1 MANVNNVANYFLSKT
16 IDEEDSKITNLKLQ
30 KLLYYAQGF
39 HLALFEKELFT
50 EEIEAWMHG
59 PVSPAAYQQFKKFGA
74 NIIPCDECNE
84 KFDEIFSQEQIELL
98 DEVYDIFGQFSGW
111 KLRNMTHEE
120 PTWINNKDTA
130 NIISKDEM
138 KEYFKTRVA

>member
-1 MANVNNVANYFLSKT
+1 MPNVNNVANYFLSKT

-39 HLALFEKELFT
+39 HLALFDKELFN
-50 EEIEAWMHG
+50 ENIEAWMHG
-59 PVSPAAYQQFKKFGA
+59 PVSPDAYQEFKKFGA
-74 NIIPCDECNE
+74 NIIPCDECE
-84 KFDEIFSQEQIELL
+84 EDFDKIFSHDQIELL
-98 DEVYDIFGQFSGW
+98 DEIYDIFGQFSGW
-111 KLRNMTHEE
+111 KLRDMTHEE

-130 NIISKDEM
+130 SEISKDEM

>member
-1 MANVNNVANYFLSKT
+1 MVNVNNVANYFLSKT

-39 HLALFEKELFT
+39 HLALFEDELYNET
-50 EEIEAWMHG
+50 IEAWMHG
-59 PVSPAAYQQFKKFGA
+59 PVCPEAYQLYKKYGS

-84 KFDEIFSQEQIELL
+84 DFENIFSSDQIELL
-98 DEVYDIFGQFSGW
+98 DEVYEIFGQFSGW
-111 KLRNMTHEE
+111 KLRDMTHEE
-120 PTWINNKDTA
+120 PTWLDNKDMA
-130 NIISKDEM
+130 NEISKSEM

>member
-1 MANVNNVANYFLSKT
+1 MANVSNVANYFLSKT

-39 HLALFEKELFT
+39 HLALFEKELFA

-59 PVSPAAYQQFKKFGA
+59 PVSPDAYQLFKKFGA

-84 KFDEIFSQEQIELL
+84 KFDEIFSQEQTELL

>member
-1 MANVNNVANYFLSKT
+1 MANVSNVANYFLSKT

-39 HLALFEKELFT
+39 HLALFEKELFN
-50 EEIEAWMHG
+50 EPIEAWMHG
-59 PVSPAAYQQFKKFGA
+59 PVSPDAYQLFKKFGA

-98 DEVYDIFGQFSGW
+98 DEVYNIFGQFSGW
-111 KLRNMTHEE
+111 KLRDMTHEE

-130 NIISKDEM
+130 NEISKDEM
-138 KEYFKTRVA
+138 KEYFKTRVS

>member
-1 MANVNNVANYFLSKT
+1 MANVSNVANYFLSKT

-39 HLALFEKELFT
+39 HLALFDDELYN
-50 EEIEAWMHG
+50 EVIEAWMHG
-59 PVSPAAYQQFKKFGA
+59 PVCPEAYQLFKQYGA
-74 NIIPCDECNE
+74 NIIPCDECDEN
-84 KFDEIFSQEQIELL
+84 FDEIFSKDQIELL

-111 KLRNMTHEE
+111 KLRDMTHEE
-120 PTWINNKDTA
+120 PTWINNKDSA
-130 NIISKDEM
+130 NEISKDEM